1 MKKQKVMFQMK
12 GQDKTPEKQLNEVET
27 DRRIKKSHNSTVEP
41 RTKITL
47 QKVNQDE
54 KAESHVPDKETRQ
67 NLRKTTK

>member
-1 MKKQKVMFQMK
+1 MKNHSLTAA
-12 GQDKTPEKQLNEVET
+12 KTKPA
-27 DRRIKKSHNSTVEP
+27 
-41 RTKITL
+41 L